1 MKKTVKAIL
10 VAAGLVL
17 AVSAFAS
24 AQNVSSVIKNHYI
37 GKPVQLKLP
46 VPEGTPMLVYP
57 QREDKLDSALY
68 QLKISRGG
76 VGLDVGAYA
85 VITEVD
91 VRNNELT
98 FELVGVGFDPPPSG
112 LPPSMFTREIWDAG
126 SGKVRLMLEE
136 SLPSGDDL
144 LPTINTWLET
154 VVSTR
159 TLVTDHGL
167 PPDMREAIRG
177 GIVTAGMTALAVY
190 LTVGDP
196 HDIVRELNDGN
207 LDEAWLYY
215 REDFSTLMIY
225 FRNGVVINIREF

>member
-1 MKKTVKAIL
+1 MKLTVKTI
-10 VAAGLVL
+10 VFAAGSMLL
-17 AVSAFAS
+17 VSAFAS
-24 AQNVSSVIKNHYI
+24 AQSASDVIRNHYV

-57 QREDKLDSALY
+57 QREDKLDTALY
-68 QLKISRGG
+68 ELKISRGG
-76 VGLDVGAYA
+76 VGLDSGSYA
-85 VITEVD
+85 VITKVD
-91 VRNNELT
+91 VRSNELT
-98 FELVGVGFDPPPSG
+98 FEMVGVGFDPPPAG
-112 LPPSMFTREIWDAG
+112 LPTSMFTKEIWDAG
-126 SGKVRLMLEE
+126 SGTVRLMLDDP
-136 SLPSGDDL
+136 LPSGDEL
-144 LPTINTWLET
+144 LPTINTYLST
-154 VVSTR
+154 LVSTR

-167 PPDMREAIRG
+167 PPDMQEAIRH

-215 REDFSTLMIY
+215 REDFSTLMIF